1 MTVQVFAMLKDH
13 FDNEFEVSSEIR
25 TTDQLKSYL
34 AAYRPSSAHILDN
47 CRFAVNEEFVDM
59 NYKLNANDIITIIP
73 PSSGG

>member
-13 FDNEFEVSSEIR
+13 FANEFEVSSEIR

-34 AAYRPSSAHILDN
+34 VAYRPSSAHILDN

-59 NYKLNANDIITIIP
+59 NFKLNANDIITIIP